1 MSGAVV
7 ATAWAAA
14 AINAA
19 AGIWGAW
26 RWWRVEPSAAFW
38 VLLRTGQAATVV
50 FAVVCG
56 IAAIGGHTPDDGL
69 FWLYVALPIAVAFV
83 AEQLRILSAQSVLE
97 ARGLPDAQAV
107 GRLDDAGQRSVVLA
121 IVRREMGVMTA
132 EALAVAFLL
141 GRAALTSGGI

>member
-1 MSGAVV
+1 MSGVVV

-38 VLLRTGQAATVV
+38 VLLRAGQAATVV